1 MKRRYFLKICFY
13 QLTNGE
19 LAYHNISEGT
29 ICSGRRL
36 EPSAFEPIRKWWPI
50 YLNYQL
56 SW

>member
-29 ICSGRRL
+29 ISAGRRL